1 MTGCNCKPLVF
12 SSLARRK
19 VVADF
24 VGGAITSDSMASL
37 LREVDRK
44 LGLIDSLDAVI
55 PDPRN
60 PALITHQQVTMLR
73 QRIFA
78 IALGYED
85 PPHQFAPA
93 RQIRHALCHN
103 SSEPQDRR

>member
-1 MTGCNCKPLVF
+1 MTGCNCKPFVF

-24 VGGAITSDSMASL
+24 VGGAIT
-37 LREVDRK
+37 VDRK